1 MYASKFAIS
10 LSFKF
15 CSFTKFYS
23 HATFYVPYTKAK
35 AVYKPF
41 DTDRIHAKARAM
53 KECKR
58 ELYTGTNKIMICQLP
73 TVC

>member
-1 MYASKFAIS
+1 MYASKFTIS

-23 HATFYVPYTKAK
+23 HVMSYVPCTKAK
-35 AVYKPF
+35 AAYKSF
-41 DTDRIHAKARAM
+41 DTDRIYAKARAV

-58 ELYTGTNKIMICQLP
+58 ELHTGTNKTMMC
-73 TVC
+73 

>member
-1 MYASKFAIS
+1 MYVSKFAIS

-23 HATFYVPYTKAK
+23 YTTSYVPYTKAK
-35 AVYKPF
+35 AAYKPF
-41 DTDRIHAKARAM
+41 DADRIYAKARAV

-58 ELYTGTNKIMICQLP
+58 ELHTGTNKTMMC
-73 TVC
+73 